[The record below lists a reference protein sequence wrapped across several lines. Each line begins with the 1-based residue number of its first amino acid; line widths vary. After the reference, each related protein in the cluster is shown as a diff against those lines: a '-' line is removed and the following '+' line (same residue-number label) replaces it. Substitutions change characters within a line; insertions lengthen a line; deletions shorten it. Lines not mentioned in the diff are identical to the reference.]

1 MPSARQISLIVI
13 HCAATPNGRWTTV
26 ADIDQWHQQ
35 AGYRRSPTLPEA
47 RSWNPTLRSIGYH
60 RVIYT
65 NGAPAT
71 GRHLSEIGAHAR
83 GFNGN
88 SAGICLIG
96 TDAYS
101 PEQWATLADQVSTLC
116 AQFNIPRQLA
126 NADNGWRGICGHR
139 DTGAKK
145 TCPGFN
151 VADWL
156 AGGMAPLAGHILQE
170 SPR

>member
-1 MPSARQISLIVI
+1 MSSAREISLIVI
-13 HCAATPNGRWTTV
+13 HCAAVPNGRWTTV
-26 ADIDQWHQQ
+26 ADIDQWHRQ
-35 AGYRRSPTLPEA
+35 AGFRRTPTLPEA
-47 RSWNPTLRSIGYH
+47 RKWNPDLIAIGYH

-71 GRHLSEIGAHAR
+71 GRHISEIGAHAR
-83 GFNGN
+83 NFNGR
-88 SAGICLIG
+88 SIGICLIG

-101 PEQWATLADQVSTLC
+101 IAQWETLADQVRTLS
-116 AQFNIPRQLA
+116 AKHNIPRQLA
-126 NADNGWRGICGHR
+126 TADNGWRGICGHR

-145 TCPGFN
+145 TCPGFS

-156 AGGMAPLAGHILQE
+156 AGGMAPPPGHILKE